1 MNACICIN
9 DKMLE
14 ILKLSVFMTLGD
26 VHSLCLSTSAGLV
39 VFCVL
44 VFQNEVLK
52 SNKQIKYN
60 KSLHIS
66 FLSYEV
72 YALFI

>member
-14 ILKLSVFMTLGD
+14 ILKLNMFIMLGD
-26 VHSLCLSTSAGLV
+26 VHSLCLSTSAGLR
-39 VFCVL
+39 VFCVF

-52 SNKQIKYN
+52 SNKQKLNITNHYT
-60 KSLHIS
+60 
-66 FLSYEV
+66 
-72 YALFI
+72 

>member
-14 ILKLSVFMTLGD
+14 ILKLSVFITLGD
-26 VHSLCLSTSAGLV
+26 VHLLCLSTSAGLV

-52 SNKQIKYN
+52 SNK
-60 KSLHIS
+60 
-66 FLSYEV
+66 
-72 YALFI
+72 